1 MLELACI
8 YNKKILHRENVDVTN
23 FFFVNVR
30 KYEVNRLELW
40 RLEISFEMQIAFE
53 ICNSNTNFW
62 LKTLGNIKKIKLK
75 PFLLLGLIIN

>member
-30 KYEVNRLELW
+30 KYEVNRLEL
-40 RLEISFEMQIAFE
+40 
-53 ICNSNTNFW
+53 
-62 LKTLGNIKKIKLK
+62 
-75 PFLLLGLIIN
+75 